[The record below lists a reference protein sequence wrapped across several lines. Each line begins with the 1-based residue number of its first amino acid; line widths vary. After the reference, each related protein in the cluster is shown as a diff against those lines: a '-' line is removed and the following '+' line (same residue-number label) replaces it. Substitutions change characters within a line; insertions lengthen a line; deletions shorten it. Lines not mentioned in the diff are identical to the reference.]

1 MDEPNDLARQAAEWL
16 VLLSADDAD
25 EQARAER
32 DFQQWKLTSPAHAEA
47 AMGMEQLLASLRG
60 IRQKPASDQRLHQL
74 IASEVR
80 TTHRQ
85 RRNKRLGAA
94 LGICLMLC
102 VPGWLSWQQRPGT
115 WLLADLDTRTGQWQ
129 ETRLEDGSR
138 LTLAGGSAVNLH
150 FSAQGREVELLRGAI
165 RVDVAVDPQ
174 RPFRVVTEHGSIR
187 ALGTRFLVNK
197 QNDATDLSML
207 ESKVLVRASQDAGQT
222 VVVHAGQQLRMGRDG
237 FDSPRPIDPQAVDQ
251 AWQQHRLIA
260 RGLPLPDVLD
270 QLERQYTGLLSF
282 DRQALQGIEVFAA
295 LPLDNPQRAL
305 QLLEASLPIKVS
317 RLTPWLVRVQP
328 RDD

>member
-1 MDEPNDLARQAAEWL
+1 MDTPNDLARQAAEWL

-32 DFQQWKLTSPAHAEA
+32 DFHRWKSTSPAHAEA
-47 AMGMEQLLASLRG
+47 ALGMEQLLASLHG
-60 IRQKPASDQRLHQL
+60 IRQEPANDQRLHRL
-74 IASEVR
+74 IDSEIR
-80 TTHRQ
+80 TRHRQ
-85 RRNKRLGAA
+85 RRNKQLGAA
-94 LGICLMLC
+94 LGICLLLL
-102 VPGWLSWQQRPGT
+102 VPGWLSWQQRPAA
-115 WLLADLDTRTGQWQ
+115 WLFADLDSGAGHWQ

-150 FSAQGREVELLRGAI
+150 FSAQGREVELLRGEI
-165 RVDVAVDPQ
+165 RVDVAADPQ

-197 QNDATDLSML
+197 QDDATDLSML
-207 ESKVLVRASQDAGQT
+207 ESKVLVSASQGHGDT
-222 VVVHAGQQLRMGRDG
+222 VVVEAGQQLRIRRDG
-237 FDSPRPIDPQAVDQ
+237 FDSPQPIDPQAVDQ
-251 AWQQHRLIA
+251 AWHQHRLIA
-260 RGLPLPDVLD
+260 RGLPLPEVLD

-305 QLLEASLPIKVS
+305 QLLEASLPIKVR

-328 RDD
+328 RSE